1 MPRLESVEAVTFDV
15 GGTLIEPSPSVG
27 HVYAELAAEF
37 GLRDLDPGQ
46 LNRQFAAAWKARR
59 QFDYSRAAWREIV
72 TQTFAGLSPVP
83 PIAACFDA
91 IYEGFGRAAR
101 WRIYPDVLPALER
114 MQAMGLKLGVISNW
128 DERLRPL
135 LAELKLTRW
144 FRAVVISH
152 EVGEAKPEPQIF
164 RRATEWLKVNG
175 DRTLHVGDSWS
186 EDVVGARDAGWRAV
200 LLDRSAVEA
209 GPGAIRS
216 LADLE

>member
-37 GLRDLDPGQ
+37 GLRNLDPGR

-59 QFDYSRAAWREIV
+59 QFDYSRAAWSEIV

-83 PIAACFDA
+83 PNAACFDA

-209 GPGAIRS
+209 GPGAVRS